1 MPTIFEGEWRARPLR
16 SMRGA
21 GAAMDIGGSGMDAG
35 DLWGF
40 SLGSSS
46 EDADAGGDA
55 DVPRG
60 AGPGCAGGRVL
71 EEEEV
76 RGAY

>member
-1 MPTIFEGEWRARPLR
+1 MFEGEWRARPLR

-21 GAAMDIGGSGMDAG
+21 GADMDIGGSAMEAG
-35 DLWGF
+35 DMWGLC
-40 SLGSSS
+40 SDSGGA
-46 EDADAGGDA
+46 DADAGGDA

-60 AGPGCAGGRVL
+60 AGPGCAGGSVL